1 MDCSDAKESGV
12 RKVMGSYRTYSISG
26 KTAALVPEF
35 AVEDLP
41 SWSGQ
46 FYGKI
51 SLFQYIEPDLSTL
64 YRKFTFLQLVILQKT
79 DATME
84 KK

>member
-12 RKVMGSYRTYSISG
+12 RKVMGSDRTYSIPD

-51 SLFQYIEPDLSTL
+51 FLFQY
-64 YRKFTFLQLVILQKT
+64 LQLNLNLLSCNWLYY
-79 DATME
+79 
-84 KK
+84 KKLTRQWETSKK